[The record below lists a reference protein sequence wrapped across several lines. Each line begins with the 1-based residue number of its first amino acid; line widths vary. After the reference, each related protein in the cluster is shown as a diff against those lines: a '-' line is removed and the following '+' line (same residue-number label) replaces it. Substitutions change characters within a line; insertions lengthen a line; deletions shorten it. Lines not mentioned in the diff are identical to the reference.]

1 MNNQSLILLALGVF
15 VAAIVTVAAVD
26 RYLLEEHPTT
36 EVEGLIWRVEN
47 AFNRI
52 QDLEATLQVT
62 NESQPAEN
70 VRMKVRYVKG
80 PPPALSMRYVPPQDA
95 SEDLF
100 VASVRDETFIVQN
113 DQLFHYLPSED
124 IIVSKRWPGV
134 PLVAIG
140 LGVFDM
146 TQLRTDWIAGKA
158 VIKILQNISGFT
170 GFPFAISLSNLESF
184 SHTSTV
190 SSDFFSAPGLRSP
203 QSHSLCF
210 SFCPEFQEG
219 GRQLSLGLA
228 ESLDAETG
236 SSIPGSYILE
246 VRDADT
252 LDLVRMVWIDRET
265 YFIQKVVTF
274 KDGQRSAT
282 LLVQLIM
289 IDQGLTQAEILTP
302 PQAGV
307 ENIRG

>member
-1 MNNQSLILLALGVF
+1 MNNQNLILLALGVF
-15 VAAIVTVAAVD
+15 VALIVTVAAVD
-26 RYLLEEHPTT
+26 QYLLDEHPPT

-80 PPPALSMRYVPPQDA
+80 PPPALSMRYVPPQDT

-100 VASVRDETFIVQN
+100 IASVRDETFTVQN

-140 LGVFDM
+140 LGIFDM
-146 TQLRTDWIAGKA
+146 TQLQMDWIAGRTE
-158 VIKILQNISGFT
+158 IKILQDISGFT
-170 GFPFAISLSNLESF
+170 GFPFAISVSILKSF

-190 SSDFFSAPGLRSP
+190 TSDLFSAQEW
-203 QSHSLCF
+203 QSSQSYSLCF

-219 GRQLSLGLA
+219 GPQLTLGLA
-228 ESLDAETG
+228 ESLDANTRN
-236 SSIPGSYILE
+236 SIPGSYILE
-246 VRDADT
+246 VRDSDT

-282 LLVQLIM
+282 LLVQLII
-289 IDQGLTQAEILTP
+289 IDQGLTQAEITTP

>member
-1 MNNQSLILLALGVF
+1 MNNQNLILLALGAF
-15 VAAIVTVAAVD
+15 VALIVTVAAVD
-26 RYLLEEHPTT
+26 QYLLDEHPPT

-80 PPPALSMRYVPPQDA
+80 PPAALSMRYVPPQDA

-100 VASVRDETFIVQN
+100 IASVRDETFTVQN

-140 LGVFDM
+140 LGVFDV
-146 TQLRTDWIAGKA
+146 TQLRMDWIAGETE
-158 VIKILQNISGFT
+158 IKILQNISGFT
-170 GFPFAISLSNLESF
+170 GFPFTISVSMLESF

-190 SSDFFSAPGLRSP
+190 TSDLFSAREW
-203 QSHSLCF
+203 QSSQSYSLCF

-219 GRQLSLGLA
+219 GPQLSLRLA

-236 SSIPGSYILE
+236 SSIPRSYVLE
-246 VRDADT
+246 VRDSDT

-282 LLVQLIM
+282 LLVQLI
-289 IDQGLTQAEILTP
+289 IVDQGLTQAEIITP

>member
-1 MNNQSLILLALGVF
+1 M
-15 VAAIVTVAAVD
+15 
-26 RYLLEEHPTT
+26 
-36 EVEGLIWRVEN
+36 
-47 AFNRI
+47 
-52 QDLEATLQVT
+52 
-62 NESQPAEN
+62 
-70 VRMKVRYVKG
+70 
-80 PPPALSMRYVPPQDA
+80 
-95 SEDLF
+95 
-100 VASVRDETFIVQN
+100 
-113 DQLFHYLPSED
+113 
-124 IIVSKRWPGV
+124 
-134 PLVAIG
+134 
-140 LGVFDM
+140 
-146 TQLRTDWIAGKA
+146 
-158 VIKILQNISGFT
+158 
-170 GFPFAISLSNLESF
+170 
-184 SHTSTV
+184 
-190 SSDFFSAPGLRSP
+190 
-203 QSHSLCF
+203 
-210 SFCPEFQEG
+210 
-219 GRQLSLGLA
+219 SLGLA

>member
-15 VAAIVTVAAVD
+15 AALIVTVAAVD
-26 RYLLEEHPTT
+26 QYMLEEHPTT
-36 EVEGLIWRVEN
+36 EVDGLIWRVEN
-47 AFNRI
+47 AFSRI
-52 QDLEATLQVT
+52 QDLEATLQVA

-70 VRMKVRYVKG
+70 VRMKVKYIKG

-95 SEDLF
+95 SEGLF
-100 VASVRDETFIVQN
+100 VASVRDETFTVQN

-146 TQLRTDWIAGKA
+146 TQLRMDWIAGKTE
-158 VIKILQNISGFT
+158 IKILQNISGFT
-170 GFPFAISLSNLESF
+170 GFPFAISVSNLESF
-184 SHTSTV
+184 SHTSTLT
-190 SSDFFSAPGLRSP
+190 SDFFSAPVWQLS
-203 QSHSLCF
+203 QSYSLCF
-210 SFCPEFQEG
+210 SFCPEFHEG

-228 ESLDAETG
+228 ESLDAEAG

-246 VRDADT
+246 VRDSDT

-274 KDGQRSAT
+274 KDGERSAT

-289 IDQGLTQAEILTP
+289 IDQGLTQAEIITP